1 MGGTVRGLY
10 DGKDDRDE
18 DDHTEH
24 SEGFDGPCGLVPRQ
38 IAAICSSRKR
48 LIAVVCSSRKRLIA
62 VVCSSRKRL
71 IAAVC
76 LRRGQNDSTLWM
88 LTNIPWPVRSLVNR
102 VPDSAAAI
110 VHPAA
115 S

>member
-38 IAAICSSRKR
+38 IAAI
-48 LIAVVCSSRKRLIA
+48 
-62 VVCSSRKRL
+62 CSSRKRL